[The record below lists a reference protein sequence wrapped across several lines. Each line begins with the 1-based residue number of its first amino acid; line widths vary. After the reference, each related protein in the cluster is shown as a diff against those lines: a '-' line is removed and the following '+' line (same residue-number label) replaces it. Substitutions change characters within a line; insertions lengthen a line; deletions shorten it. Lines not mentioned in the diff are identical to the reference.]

1 MYVFSSYF
9 RVFSSYFHRI
19 LTYFHVFS
27 CIFIVFSLIFTY
39 FHRIFT
45 YFHRILTYFHVA
57 SGLSMVLTRRNSVFW
72 WFVTSLCSVIHCL
85 SQGQWRSQGG
95 RGGATAPLMVPKTV
109 LVESLNPGRN
119 FRGGGRYS
127 EQRVKSN
134 YQTEK
139 TYRWAI
145 RMCLIIRVG
154 FGIWLSMTS
163 HIKSSKCVGQLLNVA
178 NCQCSS
184 AMWLTHVLCV
194 AFIDYVRY
202 WCRFIVIIIGLG
214 SRNLVVSCSYL

>member
-1 MYVFSSYF
+1 MFIRLCRNACCLNRYVEQCVTMYLTNLVSSSDW
-9 RVFSSYFHRI
+9 RLSLHESEEG
-19 LTYFHVFS
+19 S
-27 CIFIVFSLIFTY
+27 PECIPNTGLIDMERGSIWLLFKY
-39 FHRIFT
+39 VSV
-45 YFHRILTYFHVA
+45 LSGVA
-57 SGLSMVLTRRNSVFW
+57 K
-72 WFVTSLCSVIHCL
+72 
-85 SQGQWRSQGG
+85 GG
-95 RGGATAPLMVPKTV
+95 RGGATAPPMVPKTV
-109 LVESLNPGRN
+109 LVKSLNPGRN
-119 FRGGGRYS
+119 FRGGRCS

-134 YQTEK
+134 YQTAK

-163 HIKSSKCVGQLLNVA
+163 HIKSSKCVGQRLNVA